1 MTPTTMKATQ
11 ANINKITK
19 DLPSLEKAYNADRS
33 QDNLDK
39 INSKLSNVIE
49 LINRAAKAIAMTDS
63 TTTEAEVKSKLY
75 AATIESLGREY
86 KGLTSESLN
95 YLKGLKESISIEEEN
110 IRLIQE
116 KTRAQEQYNNSL
128 KSIIR
133 TNVTGSGEYN
143 VMGLAY
149 NIPET
154 YAETYSKLLEEKDM
168 QEKQEE
174 IREEMQEVIDALREE
189 LNAKAEQAEAKAEQ
203 AEARAEQAETK
214 TKQLLCSLVQKN
226 LISVKEAAAE
236 IGVSEETFLK
246 WIE

>member
-1 MTPTTMKATQ
+1 MANEMKIRITADASQATTTMKATQ

-19 DLPSLEKAYNADRS
+19 DLPSLEKAYDADRS

-49 LINRAAKAIAMTDS
+49 LIDRAAKAIAMTDS

-116 KTRAQEQYNNSL
+116 KTRAQEQY
-128 KSIIR
+128 
-133 TNVTGSGEYN
+133 YN
-143 VMGLAY
+143 
-149 NIPET
+149 
-154 YAETYSKLLEEKDM
+154 
-168 QEKQEE
+168 
-174 IREEMQEVIDALREE
+174 
-189 LNAKAEQAEAKAEQ
+189 
-203 AEARAEQAETK
+203 
-214 TKQLLCSLVQKN
+214 
-226 LISVKEAAAE
+226 
-236 IGVSEETFLK
+236 
-246 WIE
+246 